1 MRAYVRTTGVLFAL
15 LTALHLWMAAAD
27 WPVRARAPW
36 VVLSTVIAAAL
47 TAWAW
52 SVARRVADGRDRG

>member
-15 LTALHLWMAAAD
+15 LTALNVADSPAD
-27 WPVRARAPW
+27 WPVRARDPW
-36 VVLSTVIAAAL
+36 FVLSTVIAAAL